1 MSDVKV
7 SVSLEEVKVR
17 GAGKWQMINMREVK
31 IGKRSRLMTARS
43 GRHLNG

>member
-1 MSDVKV
+1 MSGVKV
-7 SVSLEEVKVR
+7 SVSLKEMKVR
-17 GAGKWQMINMREVK
+17 EAGKGQMINMREVK